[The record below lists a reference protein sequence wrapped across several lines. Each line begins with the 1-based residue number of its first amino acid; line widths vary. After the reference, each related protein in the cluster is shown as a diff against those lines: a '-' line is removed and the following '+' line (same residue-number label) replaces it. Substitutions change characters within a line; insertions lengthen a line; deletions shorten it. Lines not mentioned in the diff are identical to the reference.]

1 MNKTALI
8 AIVLFCALL
17 GALGQLMFKLSSK
30 TISLSPSSWLTNWKL
45 LVGLILYGLATA
57 LFVYALKFGN
67 LSILYPI
74 IATSYVWV
82 AIFARVF
89 LQEPFPA
96 SKWLG
101 IALIISGVWMI
112 SL

>member
-1 MNKTALI
+1 MNKYALI
-8 AIVLFCALL
+8 SIVLFCALL

-30 TISLSPSSWLTNWKL
+30 TISLSPWSWLTNWKL
-45 LVGLILYGLATA
+45 LVGLFLYGTATV

-82 AIFARVF
+82 ALLARFF
-89 LQEPFPA
+89 LHEPFPL
-96 SKWLG
+96 SKWFG
-101 IALIISGVWMI
+101 IALIVSGVWMI